1 MSRILITGASKG
13 IGRAI
18 ASELA
23 ARGHDV
29 IATAR
34 DPRTLTDL
42 PVGLRLP
49 LDVTD
54 QRSVDAAVDAAGPVD
69 VLLSNAG
76 EIFLASVE
84 DSPADEIER
93 LFAVNTFGAIRV
105 ARAVLPA
112 MRERGSGNLVFMS
125 SAVGRVTL
133 PLIGTYAATKWAL
146 ECFAETLAIEVRRFG
161 VHVQLLE
168 PGSVASGA
176 LDAPLVHPGT
186 GLYAALAGQVSLG
199 DSMLSVGAVAAAT
212 ADAIEA
218 DEHPLRVPIGDAAE
232 QLVGL
237 GRRWPADRPFEP
249 APFDW

>member
-1 MSRILITGASKG
+1 MSRILVTGASKG

-18 ASELA
+18 AFELA

-34 DPRTLTDL
+34 DPRTLSDL
-42 PVGLRLP
+42 PVGLRLA

-54 QRSVDAAVDAAGPVD
+54 QQSVDAAVDAAGPVD
-69 VLLSNAG
+69 VLVSNAG

-146 ECFAETLAIEVRRFG
+146 ECFAETLAIEVRHFG

-186 GLYAALAGQVSLG
+186 GVYAALAGQVSLG
-199 DSMLSVGAVAAAT
+199 DSMLSVEAVAAAT
-212 ADAIEA
+212 ADAIDA
-218 DEHPLRVPIGDAAE
+218 DEHPLRVPIGQAAE
-232 QLVGL
+232 LLVGL
-237 GRRWPADRPFEP
+237 GRQWPADRPFEP